1 MIKSTILKSVVLLT
15 GCRLLIS
22 CAQFVPPTGG
32 KKDEVSAKLIN
43 SIPKPEQKNFKEKI
57 ISLEFDELVDVTSLR
72 QELLIIPE
80 AEGTFDI
87 KSKSNTVILKF
98 DKAFKDS
105 TTYTLNFRK
114 GIKDLNE
121 RNESRNLKLV
131 FSTGNFIDSLKIGGN
146 VKGLLTNQPILDAHV
161 ALYKLQDSLDLK
173 KTKPDY
179 FIKTDSSGNYQFEN
193 IKSGKYRIYAFM
205 DKNSNLK
212 YDTKTEAI
220 GFRNDTINLD
230 KNFNGI
236 NLLLANANNEKPK
249 NQKVLPRAED
259 YTILYDKNIKSF
271 EVKFENK
278 NDSIPYYGEGKELKF
293 YNSTQRT
300 DTLKVNVTVTD
311 SSGNALSY
319 LQKIKFR
326 EAEKKKKEK
335 KEYLILN
342 LKPKVGEVIDKNLK
356 YEISFD
362 TPISTFDLTK
372 FKILSDTIREEKL
385 ENSNITWNRSK
396 TKLLINKEINSERE
410 VKIQMGRGVFINIKG
425 DSSDKQ
431 DLKYPILKSENYGL
445 IEGSFEEKKTNKIIQ
460 IINDKYE
467 VVAEQITKEKF
478 LFQNIKPGIYLLR
491 VIKDKNEN
499 GYWDYGNVEKNIL
512 PEEVTFYEEPIRL
525 KANFEVRGL
534 IIK

>member
-1 MIKSTILKSVVLLT
+1 MIKSSILKSVVLIT
-15 GCRLLIS
+15 GCKLLIS

-32 KKDEVSAKLIN
+32 KKDETPPKLIS
-43 SIPKPEQKNFKEKI
+43 SIPKAEQKNYKEKT

-80 AEGTFDI
+80 AEGTYDI
-87 KSKSNTVILKF
+87 RSKSNTVILKF

-131 FSTGNFIDSLKIGGN
+131 FSTGSNIDSLKIGGN
-146 VKGLLTNQPILDAHV
+146 VKGLLSNQPILEAHV

-179 FIKTDSSGNYQFEN
+179 FIKTDSAGNYQFEN
-193 IKSGKYRIYAFM
+193 LKSGKYRIYAFM

-220 GFRNDTINLD
+220 GFRNDTINLN
-230 KNFNGI
+230 KNLSGI
-236 NLLLANANNEKPK
+236 NILMANANNEKPK

-259 YTILYDKNIKSF
+259 YTILYDKSIKSF

-300 DTLKVNVTVTD
+300 DTLKVNITVAD
-311 SSGNALSY
+311 SSGNALTY

-326 EAEKKKKEK
+326 EPEKKKKEK
-335 KEYLILN
+335 REYLTFTV
-342 LKPKVGEVIDKNLK
+342 KPKTGEELDKKVK
-356 YEISFD
+356 YEINFD
-362 TPISTFDLTK
+362 TPIQTFDTNK

-385 ENSNITWNRSK
+385 ETSNFTWNKSK
-396 TKLLINKEINSERE
+396 TKLIINKEIKAERE
-410 VKIQMGRGVFINIKG
+410 VKIEMGRGVFINIKG

-431 DLKYPILKSENYGL
+431 NLKYPILKTENYGL

-467 VVAEQITKEKF
+467 VIAEQTAKDKF
-478 LFQNIKPGIYLLR
+478 LFINIKPGIYLLR

-499 GYWDYGNVEKNIL
+499 GYWDAGNVEKNIQ
-512 PEEVTFYEEPIRL
+512 PEEVQFYEEPIRL

-534 IIK
+534 VIK

>member
-1 MIKSTILKSVVLLT
+1 MIKSSIIKSVVLIT
-15 GCRLLIS
+15 GYTLLIS

-32 KKDEVSAKLIN
+32 KKDEIQPKLIS
-43 SIPKPEQKNFKEKI
+43 SIPKSEQKNFKEKT

-80 AEGTFDI
+80 AEGTYDI
-87 KSKSNTVILKF
+87 RSKSNTVILKF

-161 ALYKLQDSLDLK
+161 ALYKLQDSLELK

-193 IKSGKYRIYAFM
+193 IKSGKYRIYAFI

-230 KNFNGI
+230 KNFTDI

-259 YTILYDKNIKSF
+259 YIILYDKNIKSF
-271 EVKFENK
+271 DVKFENI

-300 DTLKVNVTVTD
+300 DTLKVNITVTD
-311 SSGNALSY
+311 SSGNTLTY
-319 LQKIKFR
+319 LQKVKFR
-326 EAEKKKKEK
+326 EPEKKKKEK
-335 KEYLILN
+335 REYLTLN
-342 LKPKVGEVIDKNLK
+342 VKPKVGEAVDKNLK

-362 TPISTFDLTK
+362 TPILTFDATK
-372 FKILSDTIREEKL
+372 LKILSDTIREEKL
-385 ENSNITWNRSK
+385 ETQNIAWNKSK
-396 TKLLINKEINSERE
+396 TKVIINKEINSERE
-410 VKIQMGRGVFINIKG
+410 VKIEMSRGVFINIKG

-445 IEGSFEEKKTNKIIQ
+445 IEGNFEEKKISKIIQ

-467 VVAEQITKEKF
+467 VVAEQITKDKF
-478 LFQNIKPGIYLLR
+478 LFQNVKPSIYLLR

-499 GYWDYGNVEKNIL
+499 GYWDYGNVEKNIQ

>member
-1 MIKSTILKSVVLLT
+1 MLKSITVKFVILITVSKLL
-15 GCRLLIS
+15 LS

-32 KKDEVSAKLIN
+32 KKDQIQPKLIS
-43 SIPKPEQKNFKEKI
+43 SIPKSEQKNFKEKT

-80 AEGTFDI
+80 AEGTYDI
-87 KSKSNTVILKF
+87 RSKSNTVILKF

-131 FSTGNFIDSLKIGGN
+131 FSTGNKIDSLKISGN
-146 VKGLLTNQPILDAHV
+146 IKGLLTNQPILEAHV

-179 FIKTDSSGNYQFEN
+179 FTKSDSSGNYQFEN

-230 KNFNGI
+230 KNLSGI

-259 YTILYDKNIKSF
+259 YTILFDKNIKLF

-278 NDSIPYYGEGKELKF
+278 RDSIPYFGEGKELKF

-300 DTLKVNVTVTD
+300 DTLKVNITVTD
-311 SSGNALSY
+311 SSGNAFNY
-319 LQKIKFR
+319 LQKVKFR
-326 EAEKKKKEK
+326 EPDKKKKEK
-335 KEYLILN
+335 REYLTLN
-342 LKPKVGEVIDKNLK
+342 VKPKVGEVVEKSLK
-356 YEISFD
+356 YEVSFD
-362 TPISTFDLTK
+362 TPVSTFDLTK

-385 ENSNITWNRSK
+385 ETNNITWNKSK
-396 TKLLINKEINSERE
+396 TRLNINKEINSERE
-410 VKIQMGRGVFINIKG
+410 VKIQMSRGVFINIKG

-445 IEGSFEEKKTNKIIQ
+445 IEGNFEEKKTNKIIQ

-467 VVAEQITKEKF
+467 VVAEQITKDKF

-499 GYWDYGNVEKNIL
+499 GYWDYGNVEKNNL

>member
-1 MIKSTILKSVVLLT
+1 MLKSNIIKSVVLIT
-15 GCRLLIS
+15 ACKIIIA

-32 KKDEVSAKLIN
+32 KKDEIQPKLIN
-43 SIPKPEQKNFKEKI
+43 SIPTSEQKNFKERTIK
-57 ISLEFDELVDVTSLR
+57 LEFNELVDVTSLR

-80 AEGTFDI
+80 TEGTYDI

-114 GIKDLNE
+114 AIKDLNE
-121 RNESRNLKLV
+121 RNESKNLKLV
-131 FSTGNFIDSLKIGGN
+131 FSTGNNIDSLKIGGN
-146 VKGLLTNQPILDAHV
+146 IKNLLTNQPIMDAHV
-161 ALYKLQDSLDLK
+161 ALYKLQDSLELK
-173 KTKPDY
+173 KTKPNY
-179 FIKTDSSGNYQFEN
+179 FIKTDSIGNYQFEN
-193 IKSGKYRIYAFM
+193 IKSGKYLIYAFM

-220 GFRNDTINLD
+220 GFKNDTINLN
-230 KNFNGI
+230 KNITNL

-249 NQKVLPRAED
+249 SQKAFPRTDD

-271 EVKFENK
+271 EVKFENQ
-278 NDSIPYYGEGKELKF
+278 NDSIPYYGEEKELRF

-300 DTLKVNVTVTD
+300 DTLKANITVTD

-326 EAEKKKKEK
+326 EPEKKKKEK
-335 KEYLILN
+335 REYLTLT
-342 LKPKVGEVIDKNLK
+342 LKPKNGEVVEKNLK
-356 YEISFD
+356 YEISFK
-362 TPISTFDLTK
+362 TPVLTFDLTK
-372 FKILSDTIREEKL
+372 FKILSDTIIEEKL
-385 ENSNITWNRSK
+385 ENSNITWNKSK

-410 VKIQMGRGVFINIKG
+410 IKIQMSRGVFIDFKG

-431 DLKYPILKSENYGL
+431 DLKYPISKSDNYGL
-445 IEGSFEEKKTNKIIQ
+445 IEGSFEEKKSSKIIQ

-467 VVAEQITKEKF
+467 VVAEQITKDKF
-478 LFQNIKPGIYLLR
+478 IFQNIKPSIYLLR
-491 VIKDKNEN
+491 IIKDRNEN
-499 GYWDYGNVEKNIL
+499 GYWDYGNVEKSIQ
-512 PEEVTFYEEPIRL
+512 PEEVNFYEEPIRL

-534 IIK
+534 VIK

>member
-1 MIKSTILKSVVLLT
+1 MLKSNIIKSVVLIT
-15 GCRLLIS
+15 GCKLLIS

-32 KKDEVSAKLIN
+32 KKDEIQPKLIS
-43 SIPKPEQKNFKEKI
+43 SIPKSEQKNFKEKT

-80 AEGTFDI
+80 AEGTYDI

-131 FSTGNFIDSLKIGGN
+131 FSTGNNIDSLKIGGN
-146 VKGLLTNQPILDAHV
+146 VKGLLTNQPILEAHV
-161 ALYKLQDSLDLK
+161 ALYKLQDSLELK

-179 FIKTDSSGNYQFEN
+179 FTKSDSTGNYQFEN

-212 YDTKTEAI
+212 YDTKSEAI

-230 KNFNGI
+230 KNFSGI

-249 NQKVLPRAED
+249 NQKILQRAED

-293 YNSTQRT
+293 YNSNQRT
-300 DTLKVNVTVTD
+300 DTLKVNIIVID
-311 SSGNALSY
+311 SSGNALTY
-319 LQKIKFR
+319 LQKVKFR
-326 EAEKKKKEK
+326 EPEKKKKEK
-335 KEYLILN
+335 REYLTLN
-342 LKPKVGEVIDKNLK
+342 VKPKIGEVVEKNLK

-362 TPISTFDLTK
+362 TPVSTFDLTK

-385 ENSNITWNRSK
+385 ETSNITWNKSK

-410 VKIQMGRGVFINIKG
+410 VKIQMSRGVFINIKG

-445 IEGSFEEKKTNKIIQ
+445 IEGNFEEKKSSKIIQ

-467 VVAEQITKEKF
+467 VVAEQITKDKF
-478 LFQNIKPGIYLLR
+478 LFQNVKPSIYLLR

>member
-1 MIKSTILKSVVLLT
+1 MIKSSLLKSVILIT
-15 GCRLLIS
+15 GCKLLIS
-22 CAQFVPPTGG
+22 CAQFIPPTGG
-32 KKDEVSAKLIN
+32 KKDEIAPKLIN
-43 SIPKPEQKNFKEKI
+43 SIPKAEQKNFKEKT

-80 AEGTFDI
+80 AEGTYDI
-87 KSKSNTVILKF
+87 RSKSNTVILKF

-131 FSTGNFIDSLKIGGN
+131 FSTGNQIDSLKVSGN
-146 VKGLLTNQPILDAHV
+146 VKGLLTNQPVLEAHV

-205 DKNSNLK
+205 DKNSNIK

-220 GFRNDTINLD
+220 GFRNDTINLE
-230 KNFNGI
+230 KNFSGI
-236 NLLLANANNEKPK
+236 DLLLANANNEKPK

-300 DTLKVNVTVTD
+300 DTLKVNITVTD

-326 EAEKKKKEK
+326 EPEKKKKEK
-335 KEYLILN
+335 REYLTFNI
-342 LKPKVGEVIDKNLK
+342 KPKVGEAVDKNFK

-362 TPISTFDLTK
+362 TPILSFNENQ
-372 FKILSDTIREEKL
+372 FKILSDTVREEKL
-385 ENSNITWNRSK
+385 ETSNFTWNKSK
-396 TKLLINKEINSERE
+396 TKLIITKEINSERE
-410 VKIQMGRGVFINIKG
+410 VKIEMSRGVFINIKG

-431 DLKYPILKSENYGL
+431 DLKHPILKSENYGL
-445 IEGSFEEKKTNKIIQ
+445 IEGNFEEKKTSKIIQ

-467 VVAEQITKEKF
+467 VVAEQITRDKF

-491 VIKDKNEN
+491 TIKDKNEN

-512 PEEVTFYEEPIRL
+512 PEDVTFYAEPIRL
-525 KANFEVRGL
+525 KANFEVRG
-534 IIK
+534 IVVK

>member
-1 MIKSTILKSVVLLT
+1 MNKSRLFKSVILIT
-15 GCRLLIS
+15 GCKLLIS

-32 KKDEVSAKLIN
+32 KKDETQPKLIG
-43 SIPKPEQKNFKEKI
+43 SIPKSEQKNYKEKN

-80 AEGTFDI
+80 AEGTYDI
-87 KSKSNTVILKF
+87 RSKSNTVILKF

-131 FSTGNFIDSLKIGGN
+131 FSTGNQIDSLKVSGN
-146 VKGLLTNQPILDAHV
+146 VKGLLSNQPVLEAHI

-212 YDTKTEAI
+212 YDTRTEAI

-230 KNFNGI
+230 KNFSGI
-236 NLLLANANNEKPK
+236 DLLMANANNEKPK

-271 EVKFENK
+271 DVKFENK

-293 YNSTQRT
+293 YNTTQRT
-300 DTLKVNVTVTD
+300 DTLKVNIIVSD

-326 EAEKKKKEK
+326 EPEKKKKEK
-335 KEYLILN
+335 KEYLTVN
-342 LKPKVGEVIDKNLK
+342 LKPKVGEELNKNLK
-356 YEISFD
+356 YELSFD
-362 TPISTFDLTK
+362 TPIMTFDSNN
-372 FKILSDTIREEKL
+372 FKILSDTIKEEKL
-385 ENSNITWNRSK
+385 ETSNFTWNKSK
-396 TKLLINKEINSERE
+396 TKLTINKEIKAERE
-410 VKIQMGRGVFINIKG
+410 VKIEIGRGVFINIKG

-431 DLKYPILKSENYGL
+431 NIKYPILKSERYGL
-445 IEGSFEEKKTNKIIQ
+445 IEGNFEEKKMSRIIQ

-467 VVAEQITKEKF
+467 VIAEQITKDKF
-478 LFQNIKPGIYLLR
+478 LFENIKPGIYLLR

-499 GYWDYGNVEKNIL
+499 GYWDMGNIEKNIQ
-512 PEEVTFYEEPIRL
+512 PEEVQFYEEPIRL
-525 KANFEVRGL
+525 KANFEVRNI